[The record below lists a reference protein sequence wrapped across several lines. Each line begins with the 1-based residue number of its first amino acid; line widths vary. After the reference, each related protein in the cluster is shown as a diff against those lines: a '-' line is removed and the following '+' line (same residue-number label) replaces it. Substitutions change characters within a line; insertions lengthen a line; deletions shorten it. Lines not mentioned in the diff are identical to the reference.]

1 MKTVNHDEMM
11 FSEDIKAKEFLVFMY
26 VDKWISSMMDK
37 LLVFSP
43 IFRRMKKWHG
53 AEIEL
58 SMKLC
63 SLTRHSSEMS
73 STKTR
78 KKHSETEKEKDI
90 KYQNTRIDFF
100 GKRRRALSHRSREF
114 LTRNSFSPHFSCKF
128 TSHTIITHSGS
139 SGNLYICATW
149 LPTLLTTASTNG
161 AQKWH

>member
-1 MKTVNHDEMM
+1 MSTN
-11 FSEDIKAKEFLVFMY
+11 EFHRW
-26 VDKWISSMMDK
+26 WISC
-37 LLVFSP
+37 LFFLT

-63 SLTRHSSEMS
+63 SLTCQSGEMS
-73 STKTR
+73 STETR
-78 KKHSETEKEKDI
+78 KKAQRDTEKEKDI

-100 GKRRRALSHRSREF
+100 GKRRRALSHRLREF

-128 TSHTIITHSGS
+128 TIHTIITHSGS

-149 LPTLLTTASTNG
+149 LGSPAHCCQHERSSKMTLKNARTQ
-161 AQKWH
+161 AQKWTRIL